1 MQGAKK
7 NLGAVIRAARIK
19 KGYTQDTL
27 AEKLGLQS
35 RTILEIE
42 NGRGNPRFD
51 VLFKLIRLLD
61 IPSEDVFYFDLAP
74 LSDDA
79 QQFCIKLSA
88 FSEREQR
95 LAMAAASAVL
105 DRLTTECEAGE

>member
-1 MQGAKK
+1 MQEAKK
-7 NLGAVIRAARIK
+7 NLGVVVRAARIK

-27 AEKLGLQS
+27 VEALGLQS

-51 VLFKLIRLLD
+51 VLFKLVRLLD
-61 IPSEDVFYFDLAP
+61 ISPDDIFYFDRTP

-79 QQFCIKLSA
+79 QQFFIKLSA
-88 FSEREQR
+88 FPEGEQR
-95 LAMAAASAVL
+95 LAMAAAAAVL
-105 DRLTTECEAGE
+105 DRLLEERKTAE